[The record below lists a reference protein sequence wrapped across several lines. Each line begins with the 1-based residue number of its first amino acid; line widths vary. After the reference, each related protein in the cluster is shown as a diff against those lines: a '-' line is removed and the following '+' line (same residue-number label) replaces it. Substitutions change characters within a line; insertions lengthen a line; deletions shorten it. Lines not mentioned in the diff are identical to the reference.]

1 MIQGSG
7 WMTLRYAYNEAKT
20 LDIAKAKR
28 IESLQHHTFFEKKCI
43 GLLRRS
49 PFLHHSYIITNKE
62 LKEVHP
68 RRPLYL
74 SDLLGI
80 SLTPVLSS
88 QVLKVKQLFCSSGNT
103 AVVCTSLYV
112 YIYIL
117 LLQSFENLPTTHRH
131 IADTHNFLNS
141 QQVGKPGVHSFWG
154 QNYSCEQFFIFF
166 YRFQTLPVL

>member
-7 WMTLRYAYNEAKT
+7 WMTLWYAYNEAKT

-28 IESLQHHTFFEKKCI
+28 IESLQHHTFIEKKCI

-49 PFLHHSYIITNKE
+49 AFLHHSYIITNKE
-62 LKEVHP
+62 LKEVRP
-68 RRPLYL
+68 RTPLYL

-112 YIYIL
+112 YMF
-117 LLQSFENLPTTHRH
+117 QLPGPPPPAMVMVITH
-131 IADTHNFLNS
+131 
-141 QQVGKPGVHSFWG
+141 QPGPPTSN
-154 QNYSCEQFFIFF
+154 QP
-166 YRFQTLPVL
+166 TAM